1 MTIPLLCL
9 FIAMIMPLVPSGVS
23 NMQRRKQFGAMDNH
37 NPRLQAAQLTG
48 LGARA
53 VAAQQNCWEALM
65 MFTASL
71 AAACFKAGSLQAL
84 PFVATIAALLFI
96 VARCSFIFCY
106 LTDRASMRSASFG
119 IGFASCIWL
128 FWM

>member
-9 FIAMIMPLVPSGVS
+9 FIAMFMPFIVSGVS
-23 NMQRRKQFGAMDNH
+23 NVQRRKQFGKADNH

-53 VAAQQNCWEALM
+53 VAAQQNCWEALLL
-65 MFTASL
+65 FTASL
-71 AAACFKAGSLQAL
+71 ATAHFKAGSIDAL
-84 PFVATIAALLFI
+84 PAMASVASILFI
-96 VARCSFIFCY
+96 IARSSFIFCY
-106 LTDRASMRSASFG
+106 LTDRATPRSASFG
-119 IGFASCIWL
+119 VGFLACIWL

>member
-1 MTIPLLCL
+1 MSIPLLCL
-9 FIAMIMPLVPSGVS
+9 FIAMLMPLVPSAVS
-23 NMQRRKQFGAMDNH
+23 NMQRKKQFGAMDNH

-65 MFTASL
+65 MFTAAL
-71 AAACFKAGSLQAL
+71 AAAHFKAGSIEAL
-84 PFVATIAALLFI
+84 PAMATYASLLFI
-96 VARCSFIFCY
+96 VARCSFIYCY
-106 LTDRASMRSASFG
+106 LTDRAAPRSASFG
-119 IGFASCIWL
+119 FGFLSCIWL

>member
-9 FIAMIMPLVPSGVS
+9 FIAMLMPLIPSGVS
-23 NMQRRKQFGAMDNH
+23 NVQRKKQFGSMDNH
-37 NPRLQAAQLTG
+37 NPRLQAAQLSG

-65 MFTASL
+65 MFTA
-71 AAACFKAGSLQAL
+71 AIAVAHIKAGSLEAV
-84 PFVATIAALLFI
+84 PAMASIASILFI
-96 VARCSFIFCY
+96 VARSSFIFCY
-106 LTDRASMRSASFG
+106 LTDRASLRSGSFG
-119 IGFASCIWL
+119 IGFACCIWL

>member
-9 FIAMIMPLVPSGVS
+9 FIAMLMPLIASGVG
-23 NMQRRKQFGAMDNH
+23 NMQRKKQFGHMDNH

-53 VAAQQNCWEALM
+53 VAAQQNCWEALLL
-65 MFTASL
+65 FTAAI
-71 AAACFKAGSLQAL
+71 AAAHFKAGSIDAL
-84 PFVATIAALLFI
+84 PAMASVASILFI
-96 VARCSFIFCY
+96 VARSSFIFCY
-106 LTDRASMRSASFG
+106 LTDRATPRSASFG

>member
-9 FIAMIMPLVPSGVS
+9 FIAMIMPLVPSGVG
-23 NMQRRKQFGAMDNH
+23 NMQRKKQFGAMDNH

-48 LGARA
+48 IGARA

-65 MFTASL
+65 MFTAAMVAVHVK
-71 AAACFKAGSLQAL
+71 AADIHTL
-84 PFVATIAALLFI
+84 PQMASVASVLFI
-96 VARCSFIFCY
+96 AARCSFIFCY
-106 LTDRASMRSASFG
+106 LTDRAPMRSASFG